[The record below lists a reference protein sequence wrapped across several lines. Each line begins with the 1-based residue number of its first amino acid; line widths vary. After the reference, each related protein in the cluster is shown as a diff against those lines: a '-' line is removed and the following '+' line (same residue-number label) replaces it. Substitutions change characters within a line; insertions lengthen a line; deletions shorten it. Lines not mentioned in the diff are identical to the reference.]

1 MDSFLRDHEA
11 EKERREFRER
21 AGRFAATAPAVAVP
35 LSAKNDVGRRRV
47 LTAVTCFAL
56 APLGVFLGRYS
67 VGTGQSRRDAVTD
80 NLAQVLSNRT
90 SVVRV
95 GAAYLG
101 TAPEDADP
109 SIMIERM
116 RRHGDAL
123 VRALETGSPGQ
134 VRRLVARDVR
144 EDFAQARIVKV
155 DGWLL
160 SQTEARLCA
169 LALVL
174 WSGSA
179 WPQCAECS

>member
-1 MDSFLRDHEA
+1 M
-11 EKERREFRER
+11 
-21 AGRFAATAPAVAVP
+21 
-35 LSAKNDVGRRRV
+35 
-47 LTAVTCFAL
+47 LTVVTCLAL
-56 APLGVFLGRYS
+56 APLGVLLRRLSAGA
-67 VGTGQSRRDAVTD
+67 GQSARRATAA
-80 NLAQVLSNRT
+80 NLAQVLSNRI
-90 SVVRV
+90 SVIRV

-101 TAPEDADP
+101 TAPEAADP
-109 SIMIERM
+109 SIVIGRM

-123 VRALETGSPGQ
+123 VRALETGSPGE

-144 EDFAQARIVKV
+144 EDFAQGRIVKV

-179 WPQCAECS
+179 